1 MHGGR
6 GFMGRLYI
14 FLNAVRT
21 WELWN
26 ASDFFCMRLSRL
38 AGGCSVW
45 QGLQAGTAKGPA
57 ASESLKCKLRQTK
70 AAPVAFHLLSPGV
83 SSAAFPLQLPAS
95 PGSAEIT
102 FGSRSAPARLS
113 IKWGRRIPG
122 GSKARFSVC
131 LIYGPSLAWYN
142 GSPAVN
148 AFTSF
153 YRMSFWDMKGGSKN
167 TLQWWWLTYC
177 ISGYN

>member
-6 GFMGRLYI
+6 GFIGFYAFFSTLSEPGSC
-14 FLNAVRT
+14 
-21 WELWN
+21 ELPRISF
-26 ASDFFCMRLSRL
+26 ACFCPGWRES
-38 AGGCSVW
+38 
-45 QGLQAGTAKGPA
+45 LQAGTAKGPA

-70 AAPVAFHLLSPGV
+70 AAPVAFHLLSLGV

-102 FGSRSAPARLS
+102 PSSRSAPARLS
-113 IKWGRRIPG
+113 MEWGKRIPG
-122 GSKARFSVC
+122 GSKARLSVC

-142 GSPAVN
+142 GSPAVS

-153 YRMSFWDMKGGSKN
+153 YRMSFWDMKGLKN
-167 TLQWWWLTYC
+167 TLRWWWLTYC